1 MASVGYGLYTYG
13 KSHYGTPVYHF
24 GVATSA
30 QTSSMS
36 ALGRQIDRGTATL
49 AQTSGMSASGVQIDK

>member
-13 KSHYGTPVYHF
+13 KSDYGTPVYHF

-30 QTSSMS
+30 QTSGFTAEASVIRYGAS
-36 ALGRQIDRGTATL
+36 VIPGVSDFDSVGT
-49 AQTSGMSASGVQIDK
+49 SY